1 MLDSDKDAKLLRQVK
16 QIQELIE
23 KMGSEDERSVFVY
36 ENIGLSSAIENL
48 KRISTSG
55 KRVKYIYIQLSDVGE
70 KSP

>member
-23 KMGSEDERSVFVY
+23 KLGPEDGRSVFVY

-48 KRISTSG
+48 KRISTKG